1 MRSTHAVRF
10 LALLL
15 GVAAC
20 SHRQSTASE
29 EVPPPAAMP
38 RPAVTAEDIERNPS
52 KPIEQVLMDKFPGV
66 IVARTNDGGL
76 SIRIRGVGSFHEG
89 NEPLYVIDDVPMQAA
104 AGGALKGINPH
115 DIELIQVLKDPSETA
130 IWGARGSN
138 GVIVVRTKRPGH

>member
-1 MRSTHAVRF
+1 MRPTHAVRF

-89 NEPLYVIDDVPMQAA
+89 NEQAV